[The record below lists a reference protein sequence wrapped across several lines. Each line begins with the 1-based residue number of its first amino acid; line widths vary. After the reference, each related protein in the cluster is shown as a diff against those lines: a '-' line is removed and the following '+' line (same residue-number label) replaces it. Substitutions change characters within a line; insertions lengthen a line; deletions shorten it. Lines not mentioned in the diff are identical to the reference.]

1 MAPSPLDDYHLE
13 RRLGTGRLGELWLAR
28 RPEGRD
34 AFQVRRLPGF
44 LTEDQAAT
52 ERFLGEL
59 RLLGLLRHPNL
70 ARLVDAGWSEGAC
83 LVVTEYVE
91 GIPLAD
97 CLRADRGPLP
107 VPLAVELVAQAGEA
121 LAYAHTA
128 PGPDGRPLDRVHGEL
143 SPERLV
149 FDDAGL
155 VRVLDF
161 GLSRAA
167 CALTAQRVGPAPR
180 GACATSPRAASGR
193 HVGPRSDVYA
203 LGAVLYSLRP
213 GAARIALSTGR
224 ARLRSPEGL
233 PLWRTAARVPEPVRE
248 AIRRATSRD
257 PRRRFRA

>member
-1 MAPSPLDDYHLE
+1 
-13 RRLGTGRLGELWLAR
+13 
-28 RPEGRD
+28 
-34 AFQVRRLPGF
+34 
-44 LTEDQAAT
+44 
-52 ERFLGEL
+52 
-59 RLLGLLRHPNL
+59 
-70 ARLVDAGWSEGAC
+70 VDAGWSEGAC

-167 CALTAQRVGPAPR
+167 CALTALRVDPRREALRYLAPEQLR
-180 GACATSPRAASGR
+180 DDT
-193 HVGPRSDVYA
+193 VGPRSDVYA
-203 LGAVLYSLRP
+203 LGAVLYSL
-213 GAARIALSTGR
+213 ATGR
-224 ARLRSPEGL
+224 RPWESLSDPVELVSRVCQEGL
-233 PLWRTAARVPEPVRE
+233 PLSADALPGVPEPVRE

-257 PRRRFRA
+257 PRRRFSSMTELTACLDAYLKSTAPPHQEELKQLVRYWAWTGRGEDPRAKGTSVIVSPELISAAAPKPDG